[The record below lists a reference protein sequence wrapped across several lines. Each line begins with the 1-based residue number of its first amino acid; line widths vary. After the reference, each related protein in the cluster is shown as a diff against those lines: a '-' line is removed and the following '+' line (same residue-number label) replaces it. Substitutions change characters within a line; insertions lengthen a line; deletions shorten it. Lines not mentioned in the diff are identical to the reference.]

1 MRIKDFL
8 NEFEADRAALP
19 GVEKET
25 LAKLRNKT
33 IVISGGELARCLCYA
48 FLYNNEAKRL
58 GIKVILLGKSRNA
71 MASYHSE
78 LMLRDDFDFVDYN
91 SASEI
96 SSADYVI
103 TTGICGEHT
112 DNNPQIMID
121 GIAEINACAKIAKAT
136 GARVVVVNDSR
147 IYGKVKPHR
156 VYSENEY
163 AELDA
168 TSPSSLAGQLMRTR
182 ETTLHS
188 VLKNSESTV
197 TTLRTGIIL
206 GASSNFTSVLDPVF
220 DDIANR
226 RDTVVPATRDR
237 YTFVYINDVL
247 KAIVFAMTNLEENAV
262 YNVGGKNCN
271 ASLIMIAAVLND
283 IYGSRCTIESGDFTE
298 LDGCAINSNKISV
311 NECTPDIDLETMLK
325 ICIMDKMKSE
335 KVLRIPHSHER
346 RLDSIHEIQLAF
358 LLETDRICRKH
369 NIKYFLGGGTL
380 LGAIRHKGFIPWDD
394 DADIMMLR
402 EDFDRFCEIA
412 PKELPS
418 NMTFQSYHTDK
429 ACFYEF
435 AKVRLDDTFFA
446 TDFAKDHHAMHNGI
460 AFDIFCHDNTANSAI
475 GRKIHM
481 AVTLFTR
488 ALVFNK
494 WNNRKAENGSRIQ
507 SIVTNFCKK
516 IFPLRFSMWLEV
528 RTLKFFKNKKNAKY
542 LYDGMGRNIYNGAF
556 PKEYLDDVAYAD
568 FEGYKFPVPKKYD
581 KYLTFLYGDYMELAP
596 LSTRMGCHE
605 IALCDIGKYDGFKI
619 RKPDSEK

>member
-33 IVISGGELARCLCYA
+33 VVISGGELARCLCYA

-78 LMLRDDFDFVDYN
+78 LLLRDDFDFVDYN

-121 GIAEINACAKIAKAT
+121 GIAEINACAKITKAT

-147 IYGKVKPHR
+147 IYGKAKPHR

-182 ETTLHS
+182 ETALHS

-237 YTFVYINDVL
+237 CTFVYINDVL
-247 KAIVFAMTNLEENAV
+247 MVEEDHELIRQYVDARNISYKV
-262 YNVGGKNCN
+262 VGNCDN
-271 ASLIMIAAVLND
+271 IDLTGV
-283 IYGSRCTIESGDFTE
+283 
-298 LDGCAINSNKISV
+298 NKILAIDDNTTLIEDLQKELAKKYEGKLYVIRS
-311 NECTPDIDLETMLK
+311 TP
-325 ICIMDKMKSE
+325 
-335 KVLRIPHSHER
+335 
-346 RLDSIHEIQLAF
+346 
-358 LLETDRICRKH
+358 
-369 NIKYFLGGGTL
+369 
-380 LGAIRHKGFIPWDD
+380 
-394 DADIMMLR
+394 
-402 EDFDRFCEIA
+402 RFCEFSSPSATKGNAVRFLAEKWGIN
-412 PKELPS
+412 KEEI
-418 NMTFQSYHTDK
+418 M
-429 ACFYEF
+429 ACGDQDNDIEMLL
-435 AKVRLDDTFFA
+435 AAGVKVAMGNA
-446 TDFAKDHHAMHNGI
+446 TED
-460 AFDIFCHDNTANSAI
+460 
-475 GRKIHM
+475 
-481 AVTLFTR
+481 L
-488 ALVFNK
+488 
-494 WNNRKAENGSRIQ
+494 
-507 SIVTNFCKK
+507 KK
-516 IFPLRFSMWLEV
+516 IADYVTETV
-528 RTLKFFKNKKNAKY
+528 DNDGVACAVAKFIGEKY
-542 LYDGMGRNIYNGAF
+542 AI
-556 PKEYLDDVAYAD
+556 
-568 FEGYKFPVPKKYD
+568 
-581 KYLTFLYGDYMELAP
+581 
-596 LSTRMGCHE
+596 
-605 IALCDIGKYDGFKI
+605 
-619 RKPDSEK
+619 